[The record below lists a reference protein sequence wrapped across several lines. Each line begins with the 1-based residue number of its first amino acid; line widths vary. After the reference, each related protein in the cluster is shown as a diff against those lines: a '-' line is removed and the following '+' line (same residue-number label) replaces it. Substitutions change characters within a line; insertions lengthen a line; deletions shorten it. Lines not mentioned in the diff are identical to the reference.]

1 MPDQP
6 LFDFMK
12 EDENDIHETMN
23 REEDMDGNM
32 LSVEDRLILGGVFL
46 LQETSMT
53 TLRLFL
59 SQSQVNLYM
68 ESPSLVEKNK
78 WQSLMERGWLMI
90 GYHKDRRCCTNK
102 MDFHL
107 LKEIANASYF
117 SGVLTRAEKA
127 LSEIDYVSYLRD
139 FRSALYFSLGVMGV
153 LRHDEEVFDRL
164 EEIWKKKRITYYY
177 IEENKDFRNDVL
189 RFLAWHPEF
198 IAELPSYSHDFQ
210 MTVFPECLWEGMMN
224 AAPLLDWRKL
234 GQYTPLAKEQ
244 RWALMTAAFI
254 EADYEML
261 EQLAQTDETNTRV
274 LYEAYLNTLHGD
286 WKLADARFTR
296 FFNSTDMMRYPQNA
310 FTEMGGFF
318 ALLIA
323 CMSQGAETRIA
334 KWVSSFFYS
343 LRHIQ
348 QFSMLQQAA
357 KDHRLGSYWT
367 LPVSAPP
374 LFHLV
379 DALILAEVYSIN
391 PSHEALKMYKSYAF
405 RFLDAKMQVPGFY
418 MLSALAALLPNDS
431 PDYQEIMARLQSS
444 PVVPVINAETRITQ
458 WQNALE
464 ALADLADKTSTESV
478 DTRRLGWILYT
489 DKTMESGLHE
499 LRKIMPCLRGKGKN
513 GKAAAWRVAST
524 YALRIGN
531 YNALLSKEEENIKHQ
546 VYHSYSYDSIDPE
559 NVVHL
564 VNSDFVFLNDFDTP
578 VHVVEE
584 KNSIISTRNSKGET
598 KLTLK
603 YFFPYEGSGVLL
615 DCTERGTVRFAVL
628 DGKEDKLYK
637 FFQKYEGKI
646 IIPPEGREQLAE
658 TAAKISKTVPLSG
671 VLMEE
676 AYHDLRQVDGKTEL
690 HAFITAE
697 ANGYKVDFR
706 CKPCS
711 ECDIF
716 MLPGKG
722 VEQRIMTIGEEK
734 VLLKRHLKKEKEAF
748 GKMLQECP
756 SLPPLEEDGVD
767 LMDVSEFLPALM
779 EIKAAGFI
787 LDWRQGKPLKLMPQ
801 VGVPSL
807 RLSCH
812 QMADWFTI
820 DGDLKVSEDLVIS
833 LQELLE
839 RLDGRNGSF
848 IRLDDESY
856 LQLTKDLLR
865 KLEAL
870 KTASIPEKKQLR
882 LSQAA
887 LPMLSTV
894 FDNGLP
900 KELEKQLERVKAAFA
915 TDIPM
920 PRNFQGTLR
929 PYQEDGVRYLARLA
943 DCRIGCCL
951 ADDMG
956 LGKTIQLL
964 ALLLREA
971 RKGPALVVCPASLC
985 RNWEREA
992 IRFAPSLHTSILPQ
1006 NNRKEHLDTMGEG
1019 DLLLCSYGI
1028 LQSESEL
1035 FEGVKWHVIILDE
1048 AQAIKNYTAKR
1059 TQSTK
1064 RLQADIRIASTGTP
1078 VENNLLELWSI
1089 FDFLNPGLLGR
1100 AKEFET
1106 RFCQDGMPLPALKRL
1121 VSPLI
1126 MRRKKSEVLDDLP
1139 PKTEIVIPVQLTE
1152 KELALYEVLR
1162 RNAMDKLQGEES
1174 ASRIAILAELTRL
1187 RRFCCHPS
1195 LVDKAFGS
1203 PMEGAKL
1210 QRLMELVHELRDA
1223 GNRTLIFSQYVD
1235 FLHLIRNVFDKEQI
1249 TYQYLDGS
1257 TPPAARMKAVD
1268 DFQNGQGDF
1277 FLISLK
1283 AGGTGLNL
1291 TAASYVILTDP
1302 WWNPAVEQQA
1312 ADRVHRIGQQ
1322 QPVTIYRMISSD
1334 TVEEK
1339 VLELHARKKMSSEEI
1354 LSETEST
1361 TVTVEELMSLFGHSE
1376 A

>member
-1 MPDQP
+1 MSKQP

-12 EDENDIHETMN
+12 EDENDIQENMDHEEN
-23 REEDMDGNM
+23 MDGNM

-59 SQSQVNLYM
+59 SQCQVNLYLK
-68 ESPSLVEKNK
+68 SPNLVEKNEWK
-78 WQSLMERGWLMI
+78 SLMDRGWLTI
-90 GYHKDRRCCTNK
+90 GYHTDRRCCTNK
-102 MDFHL
+102 IDIHL
-107 LKEIANASYF
+107 LEEIANVSYF
-117 SGVLTRAEKA
+117 SGVLRQAEKM
-127 LSEIDYVSYLRD
+127 LVGIDYASYLWD
-139 FRSALYFSLGVMGV
+139 YRSGLLFSLGVMGI
-153 LRHDEEVFDRL
+153 LRHDESILDRL
-164 EEIWKKKRITYYY
+164 DEIRQKKRVVYYY
-177 IEENKDFRNDVL
+177 DNEEKDFRNKVF
-189 RFLAWHPEF
+189 RFLALYSDF
-198 IAELPSYSHDFQ
+198 TKELPSYSHDFQ
-210 MTVFPECLWEGMMN
+210 MTIFPECLLGSMMD
-224 AAPLLDWRKL
+224 AMPLLDWRKYCQF
-234 GQYTPLAKEQ
+234 GPLAKEQ
-244 RWALMTAAFI
+244 RWALMTAAFV
-254 EADYEML
+254 ETDYEML
-261 EQLAQTDETNTRV
+261 EQLAKTGDMDTCV
-274 LYEAYLNTLHGD
+274 LYEAYFNTLHGD
-286 WKLADARFTR
+286 WKQADARFTR
-296 FFNSTDMMRYPQNA
+296 FFNSTDMMRYSKNP
-310 FTEMGGFF
+310 FTVMGGFF
-318 ALLIA
+318 ALLVA
-323 CMSQGAETRIA
+323 CMSQGAGTRIA
-334 KWVSSFFYS
+334 KWVSSFYS
-343 LRHIQ
+343 HRYMQ
-348 QFSMLQQAA
+348 YFSILEQAA
-357 KDHRLGSYWT
+357 KDHQARSYWSL
-367 LPVSAPP
+367 LPMSAPP

-379 DALILAEVYSIN
+379 DALIQAELYSN
-391 PSHEALKMYKSYAF
+391 TQSPERLKMYKEHAS
-405 RFLDAKMQVPGFY
+405 RFLEAKMTVPGIY
-418 MLSALAALLPNDS
+418 MLSALVALLPEDS
-431 PDYQEIMARLQSS
+431 PDHQEIMARLQAS
-444 PVVPVINAETRITQ
+444 PIVPIINVEKRGTQ
-458 WQNALE
+458 WQSALE
-464 ALADLADKTSTESV
+464 ALAELADKTSKESV
-478 DTRRLGWILYT
+478 DTRRIGWMLYT
-489 DKTMESGLHE
+489 EKVPGSGLHE
-499 LRKIMPCLRGKGKN
+499 LLRIEPCLRTKSSN

-524 YALRIGN
+524 NALRIGN
-531 YNALLSKEEENIKHQ
+531 YNSLLSKEEENIKNQ
-546 VYHSYSYDSIDPE
+546 VYHSYSYNSVDPE

-564 VNSDFVFLNDFDTP
+564 VHSDFVFLNDFNNP
-578 VHVVEE
+578 VNVVEE
-584 KNSIISTRNSKGET
+584 KNSITSTRNSKGET
-598 KLTLK
+598 QLTLK
-603 YFFPYEGSGVLL
+603 YFFPYEKSGVLL

-628 DGKEDKLYK
+628 DGKGDKLYK
-637 FFQKYEGKI
+637 FFQKYDGKI
-646 IIPPEGREQLAE
+646 IIPPEGSELLAE
-658 TAAKISKTVPLSG
+658 TAVKISKAVPLTG
-671 VLMEE
+671 VLMQD
-676 AYHDLRQVDGKTEL
+676 AYHDLRQVDGQTEL

-697 ANGYKVDFR
+697 GSGYTVDFR
-706 CKPCS
+706 CKPHP

-722 VEQRIMTIGEEK
+722 VEQRIVTIGEEK
-734 VLLKRHLKKEKEAF
+734 VLLKRCLKKEKEVF

-756 SLPPLEEDGVD
+756 SLPPLEEDGID
-767 LMDVSEFLPALM
+767 LADVSEFLPALM

-801 VGVPSL
+801 VGVPAL

-812 QMADWFTI
+812 QMADWFTVE
-820 DGDLKVSEDLVIS
+820 GELKVSEDLVIS
-833 LQELLE
+833 LQELLA
-839 RLDGRNGSF
+839 RLDERNGSF

-870 KTASIPEKKQLR
+870 KIASIPEKKQLR
-882 LSQAA
+882 LSSAA

-894 FDNGLP
+894 FDGGLP
-900 KELEKQLERVKAAFA
+900 KEIEKQLDRVKAAFA

-929 PYQEDGVRYLARLA
+929 PYQVDGVRYLARLA

-971 RKGPALVVCPASLC
+971 KNGPALVVCPASLC

-992 IRFAPSLHTSILPQ
+992 LRFAPSLRTSILPQ
-1006 NNRKEHLDTMGEG
+1006 NNRKEHLDSLKKG
-1019 DLLLCSYGI
+1019 DLLLCSYGV

-1048 AQAIKNYTAKR
+1048 AQAIKNYAAKR

-1100 AKEFET
+1100 AKEFEA
-1106 RFCQDGMPLPALKRL
+1106 RFCQNGMPLPALKRL

-1152 KELALYEVLR
+1152 KEQALYEVLR
-1162 RNAMDKLQGEES
+1162 RNAMEKLQGEENT
-1174 ASRIAILAELTRL
+1174 SRIAILAELTRL

-1195 LVDKAFGS
+1195 LVDKAFES
-1203 PMEGAKL
+1203 PVEGAKL

-1257 TPPAARMKAVD
+1257 TSAAARMKAVD

-1322 QPVTIYRMISSD
+1322 QPVTIYRMIDSG

>member
-1 MPDQP
+1 
-6 LFDFMK
+6 MK
-12 EDENDIHETMN
+12 EDEQDLKEG
-23 REEDMDGNM
+23 MDGNM
-32 LSVEDRLILGGVFL
+32 LSKEEKLILGGIFL
-46 LQETSMT
+46 LNETSTT
-53 TLRLFL
+53 TLRMFL
-59 SQSQVNLYM
+59 SYCDVKSANQIDKGRLK
-68 ESPSLVEKNK
+68 SLTN
-78 WQSLMERGWLMI
+78 RGWLTI
-90 GYHKDRRCCTNK
+90 GYHSDRRCCSDK
-102 MDFHL
+102 VDIPF
-107 LKEIANASYF
+107 LKKLANASYF
-117 SGVLTRAEKA
+117 SDVLEKAEK
-127 LSEIDYVSYLRD
+127 LLPNIETIYDLREFRRYLL
-139 FRSALYFSLGVMGV
+139 FTLGVMGV
-153 LRHDEEVFDRL
+153 LRHDEAVLDRL
-164 EEIWKKKRITYYY
+164 EAIRVQKRMYYY
-177 IEENKDFRNDVL
+177 YLDDEKDFRNKIF
-189 RFLAWHPEF
+189 RFLGAHPDF
-198 IAELPSYSHDFQ
+198 ALELPSYSLDFQ
-210 MTVFPECLWEGMMN
+210 KAMFPECLWGCMMG
-224 AAPLLDWRKL
+224 ATPLQDWRKYC
-234 GQYTPLAKEQ
+234 QFTPFAKEQ
-244 RWALMTAAFI
+244 RWILMTMAFV
-254 EADYEML
+254 EADFKML
-261 EQLAQTDETNTRV
+261 EQLAQTDDADTRV

-296 FFNSTDMMRYPQNA
+296 FFNSTNMMHYPQNA
-310 FTEMGGFF
+310 FTRMGGFF

-323 CMSQGAETRIA
+323 CISQAAESRIG
-334 KWVSSFFYS
+334 KWVSSFYS
-343 LRHIQ
+343 QGGYMLH
-348 QFSMLQQAA
+348 FSTLQQAA
-357 KDHRLGSYWT
+357 KDHQFSVNYSLL
-367 LPVSAPP
+367 LPKNAPP

-379 DALILAEVYSIN
+379 DVLIQAELYSQTPSPALIKL
-391 PSHEALKMYKSYAF
+391 YKAHAA
-405 RFLDAKMQVPGFY
+405 RFLEVKMTVPGIY
-418 MLSALAALLPNDS
+418 MLSALIAILPEDS
-431 PDYQEIMARLQSS
+431 PDRQEIMARLQAS
-444 PVVPVINAETRITQ
+444 PVVPIINVETRSTP
-458 WQNALE
+458 WQSTLE
-464 ALADLADKTSTESV
+464 ALAELADKTSKESV
-478 DTRRLGWILYT
+478 DTRRIGWILYSE
-489 DKTMESGLHE
+489 KVPKSGLEE
-499 LRKIMPCLRGKGKN
+499 LLRIEPCLRAKSSN

-524 YALRIGN
+524 NALRIGN
-531 YNALLSKEEENIKHQ
+531 YNSLLSKEEENIKNQ
-546 VYHSYSYDSIDPE
+546 VYHSYSYNSVDPE

-564 VNSDFVFLNDFDTP
+564 VHSDFVFLNDFNNP
-578 VHVVEE
+578 VNVVEE
-584 KNSIISTRNSKGET
+584 KNSITSIRNAKGET
-598 KLTLK
+598 QLTLK
-603 YFFPYEGSGVLL
+603 YYFSYEKSSVLL
-615 DCTERGTVRFAVL
+615 DCTERGMVRFAVL
-628 DGKEDKLYK
+628 DGKGDKLYR
-637 FFQKYEGKI
+637 FFQKYDGKI
-646 IIPPEGREQLAE
+646 IIPPEGSELLAE
-658 TAAKISKTVPLSG
+658 TAAKISKAVPLTG
-671 VLMEE
+671 VLMQD
-676 AYHDLRQVDGKTEL
+676 AYHDLRQVDGQAEL

-697 ANGYKVDFR
+697 GGGYTVDFR
-706 CKPCS
+706 CKPHP

-722 VEQRIMTIGEEK
+722 VEQRIVTIGEEK
-734 VLLKRHLKKEKEAF
+734 VLLKRCLKKEKEVF

-756 SLPPLEEDGVD
+756 SLPPLEEDGID
-767 LMDVSEFLPALM
+767 LADVSEFLPALM

-801 VGVPSL
+801 VGVPAL

-812 QMADWFTI
+812 QMADWFTVE
-820 DGDLKVSEDLVIS
+820 GDLKVSEDLVIS
-833 LQELLE
+833 LQELLA
-839 RLDGRNGSF
+839 RLDERNGSF
-848 IRLDDESY
+848 IQLDDESY

-870 KTASIPEKKQLR
+870 KISSILEKKQLR
-882 LSQAA
+882 LSSAA

-894 FDNGLP
+894 FDGGLP
-900 KELEKQLERVKAAFA
+900 KELEKQLDRVKAAFA
-915 TDIPM
+915 MDIPM

-929 PYQEDGVRYLARLA
+929 PYQVDGVRYLARLA

-971 RKGPALVVCPASLC
+971 KNGPALVVCPASLC

-992 IRFAPSLHTSILPQ
+992 MRFAPSLRTSILPQ
-1006 NNRKEHLDTMGEG
+1006 NNRKEHLESLKKG
-1019 DLLLCSYGI
+1019 DLLLCSYGV

-1048 AQAIKNYTAKR
+1048 AQAIKNYAAKR

-1100 AKEFET
+1100 AKEFEA
-1106 RFCQDGMPLPALKRL
+1106 RFCQDGMPLPSLKRL

-1152 KELALYEVLR
+1152 KEQALYEVLR
-1162 RNAMDKLQGEES
+1162 RNAMEKLQGEENT
-1174 ASRIAILAELTRL
+1174 SRIAILAELTRL

-1195 LVDKAFGS
+1195 LIDKAFEL
-1203 PMEGAKL
+1203 PEEGAKL

-1223 GNRTLIFSQYVD
+1223 GNRTLVFSQYVD

-1257 TPPAARMKAVD
+1257 TSAAARMKAVD

-1283 AGGTGLNL
+1283 VGGTGLNL

-1322 QPVTIYRMISSD
+1322 QPVTIYRMIASG

-1361 TVTVEELMSLFGHSE
+1361 TVTVEELMSLFGHSVV
-1376 A
+1376 